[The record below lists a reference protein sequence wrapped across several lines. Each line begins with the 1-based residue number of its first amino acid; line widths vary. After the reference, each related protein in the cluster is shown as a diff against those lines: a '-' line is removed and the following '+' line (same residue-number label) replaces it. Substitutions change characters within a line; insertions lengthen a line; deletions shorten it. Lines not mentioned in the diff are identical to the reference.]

1 MKPTLVILAAGIGS
15 RYGSLKQMD
24 GVGPSGETI
33 IDYSIY
39 DALKA
44 GFGRAVF
51 VIRRDIESEFQEV
64 FVDRLR
70 GKARIE
76 CVFQE
81 LGDLPPG
88 FEVPAGR
95 KKPWGTAHAVLMAAP
110 KVREPFAVIN
120 ADDFYGRGAFLAMAG
135 FLRETPP
142 DADNYAVVGYGL
154 GSTLSEHGSV
164 ARGVCDVDDS
174 GYLKGIVERT
184 SVERTAAGIVSKD
197 AEGRVIPLPEDTVVS
212 MNFWGFTPS
221 YFDHTRREFES
232 FLRARLEDPKAEM
245 FIPLVVNAL
254 LTAGLAK
261 VRVLPTDQKWFG
273 VTYREDKP
281 RVMAELRKLVE
292 AGVYPASLWR
302 D

>member
-1 MKPTLVILAAGIGS
+1 MKPTLVVLAAGIGS

-24 GVGPSGETI
+24 RVGPSGETI

-51 VIRRDIESEFQEV
+51 VIRRDIEPEFRTI

-70 GKARIE
+70 GKAEIE

-135 FLRETPP
+135 FLRRIPP
-142 DADNYAVVGYGL
+142 DADDYAVVGYGL
-154 GSTLSEHGSV
+154 RSTLSEHGSV

-184 SVERTAAGIVSKD
+184 SVERTAAGIVSRD
-197 AEGRVIPLPEDTVVS
+197 AEGRMTALAEDTVVS
-212 MNFWGFTPS
+212 MNFWGFTPGC
-221 YFDHTRREFES
+221 FGHTRREFEG
-232 FLRARLEDPKAEM
+232 FLRARGDDPKAEM
-245 FIPLVVNAL
+245 YIPLVVNAL
-254 LTAGLAK
+254 VSAGLAK
-261 VRVLPTDQKWFG
+261 VRVLPTDEKWFG

-281 RVMAELRKLVE
+281 RVKAEIEALVA
-292 AGVYPASLWR
+292 AGEYPRALWA
-302 D
+302 